1 MSEEKNLFSI
11 TDTGE
16 GIQIR
21 CEAEPFE
28 LIRAFSSLYRSSYVF
43 RGVIK
48 TSIEIAEEEGETGLE
63 EVKHSEYVM
72 PIKTKG
78 NA

>member
-1 MSEEKNLFSI
+1 M
-11 TDTGE
+11 
-16 GIQIR
+16 
-21 CEAEPFE
+21 
-28 LIRAFSSLYRSSYVF
+28 F

-48 TSIEIAEEEGETGLE
+48 TSIEIAEEEGGTGLE

>member
-28 LIRAFSSLYRSSYVF
+28 LARAFSALYKSSYVF
-43 RGVIK
+43 RGLIK
-48 TSIEIAEEEGETGLE
+48 TAIEIAEEEGETGLE
-63 EVKHSEYVM
+63 ETKHSEYVI
-72 PIKTKG
+72 PQTKG